1 MTATFRR
8 KANRNEK
15 RVTGVGRAATLF
27 AWTLLTILP
36 LAAVTAS
43 TPAGTA
49 YGAQRPRSASIA
61 RTLSA
66 TDTAH
71 LHYIHS
77 SGSKLIEQGS
87 ATGGLPGSMHVEL
100 NVGATFSGTFTI
112 YASGGTVTG
121 HGTATPHGSGR
132 FESFSGSLVVTGG
145 TGRYAHAHGKA
156 GLYGS
161 FDRKTYA
168 LAVQTTGKLSY

>member
-1 MTATFRR
+1 MGNR
-8 KANRNEK
+8 KEK
-15 RVTGVGRAATLF
+15 RVTGVGRAATVV
-27 AWTLLTILP
+27 ASTLLTVLP
-36 LAAVTAS
+36 PAVVTAI

-61 RTLSA
+61 RTLSV
-66 TDTAH
+66 TDSAH

-77 SGSKLIEQGS
+77 SGSALIEQGS
-87 ATGGLPGSMHVEL
+87 ATGELPGNMHVDL
-100 NVGATFSGTFTI
+100 NVGATFTGTFTI
-112 YASGGTVTG
+112 YASGGTITG
-121 HGTATPHGSGR
+121 RGTATPHGSGR